1 MRLID
6 THAHLFD
13 EAFAEDLGEVV
24 ERARK
29 RGVEK
34 IFLPNIDESTV
45 PSMLSLCG
53 RWPDLF
59 YPMLGLHP
67 TEVRTDYNEVLDRM
81 ERLLVPSHPFI
92 GIGEVGLDYYW
103 DRIYYQEQQSAFC
116 RQVEWSLAYGLPLMV
131 HSRSAQAELVGL
143 LRPYQ
148 AKGIRGVF
156 HSFGGTW
163 EEARELLAFDGFM
176 IGINGVLTFKKSVL
190 PEVLRRI
197 PLNRVVLETDA
208 PYLAP
213 VPCRGRRNESSYVWH
228 TMERMAEVYGL
239 PCEAVARQTYENAL
253 EVYPRAAK

>member
-1 MRLID
+1 M
-6 THAHLFD
+6 
-13 EAFAEDLGEVV
+13 EDFPV
-24 ERARK
+24 K
-29 RGVEK
+29 
-34 IFLPNIDESTV
+34 P
-45 PSMLSLCG
+45 
-53 RWPDLF
+53 
-59 YPMLGLHP
+59 
-67 TEVRTDYNEVLDRM
+67 
-81 ERLLVPSHPFI
+81 
-92 GIGEVGLDYYW
+92 GIGANLTEAVT
-103 DRIYYQEQQSAFC
+103 
-116 RQVEWSLAYGLPLMV
+116 
-131 HSRSAQAELVGL
+131 EL
-143 LRPYQ
+143 